1 MQVVFWGTE
10 FFRSQKTDVAVRLGT
25 SISWPIYNQIR
36 QEQAEIVNE
45 IKKDSRITLM
55 TGLILMVPFC
65 TLGTLLPTWM
75 FINTMQLLVHLPLMN
90 GQLPPA
96 VHSIL
101 VELLSFAK
109 LDWLVFSNK
118 TQDSAALITED

>member
-1 MQVVFWGTE
+1 
-10 FFRSQKTDVAVRLGT
+10 
-25 SISWPIYNQIR
+25 
-36 QEQAEIVNE
+36 
-45 IKKDSRITLM
+45 M
-55 TGLILMVPFC
+55 TGLILMIPFC

-109 LDWLVFSNK
+109 LDWLAFSNK
-118 TQDSAALITED
+118 TQDSAALISED